1 MKDFNNILIE
11 VKNGYMEDKEIQAY
25 IKYLEN
31 KFPDETLKSLSII
44 IDGKD
49 VNLDYIF
56 QTQNFEKIRK
66 ITNYLVGTLNHFN
79 NAKAAEESDRVK
91 YV

>member
-1 MKDFNNILIE
+1 
-11 VKNGYMEDKEIQAY
+11 MEDKEIQAY

>member
-1 MKDFNNILIE
+1 
-11 VKNGYMEDKEIQAY
+11 MEDKEIQAY

-56 QTQNFEKIRK
+56 QTQNFEKIKK
-66 ITNYLVGTLNHFN
+66 ITDYLVGTLNHFN

>member
-1 MKDFNNILIE
+1 
-11 VKNGYMEDKEIQAY
+11 MEDKEIQAY

-66 ITNYLVGTLNHFN
+66 ITDNLVGTLNHFN

>member
-1 MKDFNNILIE
+1 
-11 VKNGYMEDKEIQAY
+11 MEDKEIQAY

-66 ITNYLVGTLNHFN
+66 ITDYLVGTLNHFN

>member
-1 MKDFNNILIE
+1 
-11 VKNGYMEDKEIQAY
+11 MEDKEIQAY

-44 IDGKD
+44 IDCKY

-66 ITNYLVGTLNHFN
+66 ITDYLVGTLNRFN

>member
-1 MKDFNNILIE
+1 
-11 VKNGYMEDKEIQAY
+11 MEDKEIQAY

-31 KFPDETLKSLSII
+31 KIPDETLKSLSII
-44 IDGKD
+44 IDGND

-66 ITNYLVGTLNHFN
+66 ITDYLVGTLNHFN
-79 NAKAAEESDRVK
+79 NAKAAEESDCVK

>member
-1 MKDFNNILIE
+1 
-11 VKNGYMEDKEIQAY
+11 MEEIQAY

-66 ITNYLVGTLNHFN
+66 ITDYLVGTLNHFN

>member
-1 MKDFNNILIE
+1 
-11 VKNGYMEDKEIQAY
+11 MEDKEIQAY

-66 ITNYLVGTLNHFN
+66 ITDYLVGTLNRCN

>member
-1 MKDFNNILIE
+1 
-11 VKNGYMEDKEIQAY
+11 MEDKEIQAY

-66 ITNYLVGTLNHFN
+66 ITDYLVGTLNRFN

>member
-1 MKDFNNILIE
+1 
-11 VKNGYMEDKEIQAY
+11 EDKEIQAY

-66 ITNYLVGTLNHFN
+66 ITDYLVGTLNHFN